1 MKKVKVI
8 GEYETIKEIIQKGA
22 SIARFGDGEFKLC
35 RGRKQISQ
43 RTSEEIKERLR
54 AILKSNDPNL
64 LVGIP
69 NIWGSNKL
77 SGRKEKFWSKYR
89 CEKTTKFL
97 SIKKQYYS
105 AFISR
110 PDAALHIDCIEYWD
124 LCKKMWYDRVVV
136 LVKGKG
142 TGFNKKP
149 SIFMGARS
157 VEVIIAPP
165 RDAFESLG
173 SLFDYLCSYDRSILF
188 VISLGP
194 AATVLAAD
202 LCSAGYQALDLGHF
216 GMMYSKAHHYYKR
229 EEKCWN
235 N

>member
-1 MKKVKVI
+1 MKKLKVI
-8 GEYETIKEIIQKGA
+8 GEYETIREIIKKGA

-35 RGRKQISQ
+35 RGSKQISQ
-43 RTSEEIKERLR
+43 RPSQEISERLC

-64 LVGIP
+64 FVGIP

-77 SGRKEKFWSKYR
+77 SDRKEKFWSKYR
-89 CEKTTKFL
+89 CQKTTRFL

-110 PDAALHIDCIEYWD
+110 PDAALHIDCTEYWD

-136 LVKGKG
+136 LVKGEG
-142 TGFNKKP
+142 TGFNKDP
-149 SIFMGARS
+149 MIFAGARS

-165 RDAFESLG
+165 RDAFESLED
-173 SLFDYLCSYDRSILF
+173 LFNYLRLYDRGTLF

-194 AATVLAAD
+194 TATVLAAD

-235 N
+235 D